1 MSMHIV
7 DDERAILEQLPAT
20 ATCDYCL
27 RPVVAVDIYGGVVYL
42 YCAERDTHGTC
53 KPGDY
58 A

>member
-1 MSMHIV
+1 MHIV